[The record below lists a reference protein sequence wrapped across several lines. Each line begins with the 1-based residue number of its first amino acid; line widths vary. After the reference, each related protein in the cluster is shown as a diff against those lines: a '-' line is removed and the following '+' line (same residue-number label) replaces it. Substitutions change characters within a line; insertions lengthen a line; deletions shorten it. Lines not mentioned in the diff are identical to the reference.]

1 MDVKVNFAVVHEL
14 IKEQFKDI
22 QKSDI
27 REVVLKKDKPAVNK
41 LIIGATSIYGKKN
54 NATHYGIFAKKTVSD
69 FPKDFDAYSKIEIS
83 EKSFLE
89 ITESAMVELFAAAK
103 KTTASSGGYI
113 LFVDYENSQG
123 RFLLIAMLKKR
134 DGLRL
139 NEHLEPEEL
148 IELDLS
154 SLYHA
159 ARINFNKYNEHAAA
173 DDEAKQELNYLSF
186 LSQSAG
192 RSAAGYFVTALGC
205 AVGTA
210 SAAAT
215 KNRIL
220 ESVKFFRERPNLRDK
235 RIQFKDEVLRYL
247 ERQRDS
253 GQSVKLSE
261 VEAIARQFFPA
272 EMEGEA
278 DDLASEFIGHLNSEA
293 VGIGGLKFQV
303 QQSVDRIQVI
313 GRQELQVL
321 GQHLYGE
328 FPAQGLARPRVQQV
342 SDLIEPLLSHQ
353 RQVRSLG
360 QILAQQPVGVLVA
373 APLPGAV
380 GVGEVDLHARA
391 CAQFGVLGHFTALV
405 VGHGL
410 EQRGGHA

>member
-1 MDVKVNFAVVHEL
+1 MFVADKEVCMDVKVNFAVVHEL

-27 REVVLKKDKPAVNK
+27 RDVVLKKDKPAVNK

-54 NATHYGIFAKKTVSD
+54 NATHYGIFAKRTASD

-113 LFVDYENSQG
+113 LFVDYENGQG

-139 NEHLEPEEL
+139 NENLEPEEL

-159 ARINFNKYNEHAAA
+159 ARINFNKYIEHAAA

-215 KNRIL
+215 KNLIL
-220 ESVKFFRERPNLRDK
+220 ESVKFFRERPNLRNK
-235 RIQFKDEVLRYL
+235 RIQFKDDVLRYL

-293 VGIGGLKFQV
+293 VGIPVEFPISKATLDKYTHVVYKADNWQLKF
-303 QQSVDRIQVI
+303 DRN
-313 GRQELQVL
+313 
-321 GQHLYGE
+321 
-328 FPAQGLARPRVQQV
+328 
-342 SDLIEPLLSHQ
+342 
-353 RQVRSLG
+353 SLG
-360 QILAQQPVGVLVA
+360 EGVDAEIRFVEQDRKLIINNLSESA
-373 APLPGAV
+373 I
-380 GVGEVDLHARA
+380 EVIRQAIADKRDSAE
-391 CAQFGVLGHFTALV
+391 
-405 VGHGL
+405 L
-410 EQRGGHA
+410 E

>member
-1 MDVKVNFAVVHEL
+1 MDVSINFAVVHEL

-22 QKSDI
+22 QNSYI
-27 REVVLKKDKPAVNK
+27 RKVVLDKDKPAVSK
-41 LIIGATSIYGKKN
+41 LIVGATSIYGKKN
-54 NATHYGIFAKKTVSD
+54 NATHYGVFAKKTASD
-69 FPKDFDAYSKIEIS
+69 FPKDFAAYSKVEIS

-89 ITESAMVELFAAAK
+89 VTQSAMGELYTAAK

-113 LFVDYENSQG
+113 LFVDYQSSQG

-139 NEHLEPEEL
+139 NENLEPEEL

-159 ARINFNKYNEHAAA
+159 ARINFDKYHEHGAA

-186 LSQSAG
+186 LSQSAA

-215 KNRIL
+215 KNLIV
-220 ESVKFFRERPNLRDK
+220 ESVKFFRDRPNLREQ
-235 RIQFKDEVLRYL
+235 RIQFKDEILRYL

-272 EMEGEA
+272 EMEGQA
-278 DDLASEFIGHLNSEA
+278 DDLANEFTGHLNSEA
-293 VGIGGLKFQV
+293 VGIPVEFPISKVTLDRYTHVVFKADNWQLKF
-303 QQSVDRIQVI
+303 DRN
-313 GRQELQVL
+313 
-321 GQHLYGE
+321 
-328 FPAQGLARPRVQQV
+328 
-342 SDLIEPLLSHQ
+342 
-353 RQVRSLG
+353 SLG
-360 QILAQQPVGVLVA
+360 EGVDAEIRFVEQDRKLIINN
-373 APLPGAV
+373 LSEEAV
-380 GVGEVDLHARA
+380 EIIRHAIA
-391 CAQFGVLGHFTALV
+391 DKQDSAVF
-405 VGHGL
+405 
-410 EQRGGHA
+410 E